1 MIRKGLIIS
10 RPRDARLNALT
21 KIGIKYY
28 IKIRNDG
35 EGEGENNYNYKAYN

>member
-1 MIRKGLIIS
+1 MMRKGLIIS
-10 RPRDARLNALT
+10 WLRGARLSALA

-28 IKIRNDG
+28 IRIRNDG